1 MIGNLPNVSLS
12 RWWAVAVALFAACLL
27 VASCSSS
34 GGGSAGGSSGDT
46 GATTARTTAVPA
58 SAAKPSPGCASGGA
72 QPAVLQDQ
80 RTVDVDGT
88 ARQYLL
94 TLPAPAG
101 DKPLPLVLDF
111 HGLAEGMQVHAQ
123 ESQFGPLAQ
132 KDGFVVV
139 QPNGT
144 GSPLMWDTSTDPA
157 TNKDLKF
164 ITTLLHALATEHCI
178 DETRIYST
186 GLSMGAFMTSTLTC
200 ALSDR
205 IAAAAPVAGVQMA
218 DRCQQS
224 RPVPILAFHGTQ
236 DPILFFNG
244 GIGYD
249 RLKGVLPGAGGDQG
263 TTTTTTTAPPD
274 VNGAGYP
281 ETIRKWAKKYRC
293 GANPTDTKQAQHV
306 TLRSY
311 RCPAGVAVDFTI
323 VDGGGHSWPG
333 SQFDKQIASIVGPT
347 NYEVNASEL
356 IWKFLQRFQVKNPPT
371 L

>member
-1 MIGNLPNVSLS
+1 MI
-12 RWWAVAVALFAACLL
+12 VAMPIRPPARRMAAAAMALFCLL
-27 VASCSSS
+27 AASCSSS
-34 GGGSAGGSSGDT
+34 GGGSAGGSSGDSGST
-46 GATTARTTAVPA
+46 PARTTAVPA
-58 SAAKPSPGCASGGA
+58 VAAKPSPGCATAGA

-88 ARQYLL
+88 PRQYLL
-94 TLPAPAG
+94 TLPPSG
-101 DKPLPLVLDF
+101 DKPRPLVLDF
-111 HGLAEGMQVHAQ
+111 HGLAEGMQVHAE

-144 GSPLMWDTSTDPA
+144 GSPLMWDTSTDLA

-164 ITTLLHALATEHCI
+164 ITTLLHTLASEHCI

-200 ALSDR
+200 AMSDR
-205 IAAAAPVAGVQMA
+205 MAGAAPVAGVQMA
-218 DRCQQS
+218 DRCEQS

-244 GIGYD
+244 GIGLD

-263 TTTTTTTAPPD
+263 TTTSTTTTAPPD

-281 ETIRKWAKKYRC
+281 ETVRKWAKRYDC
-293 GANPTDTKQAQHV
+293 GVNPTDTKPSQHV
-306 TLRSY
+306 TVRSY
-311 RCPAGVAVDFTI
+311 RCPAGVAVDFAI

-356 IWKFLQRFQVKNPPT
+356 IWKFFRRFQVKNPPP